1 MVARD
6 RNRNRNRMRN
16 RHSGTGREV
25 VKKENKNRCGDIK
38 MKAMARKGGCT
49 TRHTRGVGVCGACL
63 TV

>member
-16 RHSGTGREV
+16 RHSGTGGEV
-25 VKKENKNRCGDIK
+25 AKKKNKNRCGDIK
-38 MKAMARKGGCT
+38 MKAMAKKGAAQHDTHGAWAW
-49 TRHTRGVGVCGACL
+49 ACL